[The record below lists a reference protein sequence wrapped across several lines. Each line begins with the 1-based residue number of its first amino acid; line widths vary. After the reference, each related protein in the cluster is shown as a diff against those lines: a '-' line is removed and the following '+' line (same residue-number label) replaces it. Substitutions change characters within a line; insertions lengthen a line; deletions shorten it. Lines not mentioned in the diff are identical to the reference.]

1 MNKFLFKK
9 IEIWILF
16 LFIILGISF
25 SLVFGFVSNKIND
38 PLFKDIRE
46 PLQKFYDFPGDFY
59 SEFVQKKETP
69 FASVPDLGIYEIN
82 DIYEDNSKIG
92 FNYEKYY
99 SVEDKNYY
107 GIFKKTLNEN
117 KILFSLEIPD
127 GLSVIYINSEEK
139 FFYSLTNPEH
149 DYLKTL
155 SKYSFKNKNIK
166 KEWDRDIFFHHQF
179 YIDENSTFFFPTLF
193 LNNNSV
199 YKDFLGS
206 SSVQTYSGL
215 SFRDE
220 GFGSVSKEGDLSRY
234 SLTEILVRNN
244 LSHLILT
251 GPLEPD
257 PYHINS
263 VHIARES
270 FPSKEIQKGDVL
282 LSLRH
287 KSMII
292 QYRPSQD
299 KVVWHKAGPWLNQH
313 DARFKKDGTI
323 SLFNNNV
330 ISVINQRTAENYYF
344 NGNYKNN
351 VINYDKEKDL
361 VFEQYSQCIQEISN
375 ELYTITGGSVYF
387 DNSKVIIEYTDKGLT
402 LVCLLET
409 KEFEIFG
416 KITPRGL
423 KRGGGLTQQWLQS
436 FNIPN

>member
-16 LFIILGISF
+16 LFIIIGICF
-25 SLVFGFVSNKIND
+25 TLVFGFVSNKINN
-38 PLFKDIRE
+38 PLFKYIKE

-59 SEFVQKKETP
+59 SEFLLKKETP
-69 FASVPDLGIYEIN
+69 FSSIPDLGVFKVKDLYK
-82 DIYEDNSKIG
+82 DNSKVS

-99 SVEDKNYY
+99 SSEGKNYY
-107 GIFKKTLNEN
+107 GIFKKTME
-117 KILFSLEIPD
+117 KDKVIFSLEIPD
-127 GLSVIYINSEEK
+127 GFSVIYINPEEK
-139 FFYSLTNPEH
+139 FFYSLTNPDH

-155 SKYSFKNKNIK
+155 SKFSFKNKNIK
-166 KEWDRDIFFHHQF
+166 KEWDRDIFSHHKY
-179 YIDENSTFFFPTLF
+179 YIDENSSFFFPTLF
-193 LNNNSV
+193 LNHNSV

-206 SSVQTYSGL
+206 SSAQTYSGL

-220 GFGSVSKEGDLSRY
+220 GFGSVSVDGEMTRY
-234 SLTEILVRNN
+234 SLTEILLRNN

-263 VHIARES
+263 VHVAREN
-270 FPSKEIQKGDVL
+270 FPSKKIQKGDVL

-292 QYRPSQD
+292 QYRPSKD
-299 KVVWHKAGPWLNQH
+299 KVIWYKAGPWLNQH

-361 VFEQYSQCIQEISN
+361 VSEKYSKCIEETSN
-375 ELYTITGGSVYF
+375 DLFTITGGFVYF
-387 DNSKVIIEYTDKGLT
+387 DNSKVMIEYTDKGLT
-402 LVCLLET
+402 LVCSLESM
-409 KEFEIFG
+409 EFEIFG
-416 KITPRGL
+416 KITDKGVT
-423 KRGGGLTQQWLQS
+423 RGGGLTQQWLQS
-436 FNIPN
+436 FKTN